1 MITINVKALRDI
13 ATFLALV
20 FTVIF
25 ALSLNLF
32 LGAIVIGAAY
42 YAFSWTLERNIDL
55 GYDLGVQDAVSEM
68 NDAVSSVVFT
78 RSEEDDDDEEE
89 EYEDDEDMIIF
100 TPEEEDEE

>member
-42 YAFSWTLERNIDL
+42 YAFSWTL
-55 GYDLGVQDAVSEM
+55 
-68 NDAVSSVVFT
+68 
-78 RSEEDDDDEEE
+78 
-89 EYEDDEDMIIF
+89 
-100 TPEEEDEE
+100 